1 VAVTDSVDEL
11 PEVIEAGFA
20 ARVTVGDGF
29 AMPTV
34 TVTLAEAVPPVPV
47 AVAVYVVVEI
57 GAAVA
62 VPPDEEN
69 VRLLPLVPSTVTE
82 EAFVACTV
90 RTVEPPRVIVVGFAV
105 ILIVGKAAAA
115 AFGLMTRGET
125 KARSNERG
133 QNRSF
138 ITRP

>member
-1 VAVTDSVDEL
+1 
-11 PEVIEAGFA
+11 
-20 ARVTVGDGF
+20 
-29 AMPTV
+29 
-34 TVTLAEAVPPVPV
+34 
-47 AVAVYVVVEI
+47 VVVEV

-69 VRLLPLVPSTVTE
+69 VRLLPLVPFTVTE
-82 EAFVACTV
+82 DAFVACTV

-125 KARSNERG
+125 KARSNDRG
-133 QNRSF
+133 QSRSF
-138 ITRP
+138 IWGPGAK